1 MAAAG
6 GWIVSAPAT
15 SVDAALPPRTACLGT
30 RVSVLGF
37 DQAQLQLQ
45 ALVQQRRGCYVSPAT
60 VYSLMLGVDQPAYRA
75 TVNAAALVTADG
87 MPVVW
92 LQRAMGQAQ
101 AQRVHN
107 DDLWFACCARFKGW
121 RHYLVGGREG
131 QPEQVAQALR
141 ERYPGIDIVGM
152 HPTPARP
159 VPAAT
164 TAAIVADI
172 RASGADIVWV
182 GLGTP
187 AQDDWMQSVVDRVDV
202 PMVGVGS
209 AFDLLAGRTRAAPEW
224 MKRNGLQWLFRLLQ
238 EPRRLAW
245 RYLYYNTRFVLAA
258 AWQLAGRRRD
268 AAT

>member
-1 MAAAG
+1 
-6 GWIVSAPAT
+6 
-15 SVDAALPPRTACLGT
+15 
-30 RVSVLGF
+30 
-37 DQAQLQLQ
+37 
-45 ALVQQRRGCYVSPAT
+45 
-60 VYSLMLGVDQPAYRA
+60 
-75 TVNAAALVTADG
+75 
-87 MPVVW
+87 
-92 LQRAMGQAQ
+92 
-101 AQRVHN
+101 
-107 DDLWFACCARFKGW
+107 
-121 RHYLVGGREG
+121 
-131 QPEQVAQALR
+131 
-141 ERYPGIDIVGM
+141 
-152 HPTPARP
+152 

-187 AQDDWMQSVVDRVDV
+187 AQDDWMQAVVDRVDV

-258 AWQLAGRRRD
+258 AWQLAARRRG
-268 AAT
+268 AAVRS